1 MKIKTKTL
9 GDALDRLAPIV
20 GRRLTLPILSC
31 IKFEAIDNRLYLT
44 ADSMDQRQVEIIEC
58 DGALAAVCVGFER
71 LRHAIGGEDL
81 EITFSGEKMQIQFS
95 LGGTKIAVLPAEDFP
110 DEKKDKWI
118 ASGINCEELAD
129 SIGRTQWACSKDFTS
144 YILNGVHVCGSSKN
158 LICEATTSRE
168 LAVLEKAII
177 CSDIDAV
184 IPAAFC
190 SQLIAALNRKDS
202 GVSFGKNAIKVSH
215 AEGAF
220 YCRLLD
226 GVYPNTQNAMP
237 KKTNLI
243 GEIQTAPL
251 IDALSRINF
260 LGGPKTEAHCLLS
273 FSASGLGVQFVGK
286 EDEASFRI
294 DGNFKEHEAAMNA
307 TTLLGC
313 IKALGSESAKVFKPS
328 KDDADNML
336 IFQSGDLFVY
346 TTKVRAK

>member
-20 GRRLTLPILSC
+20 GRRTTLPILSC
-31 IKFEAIDNRLYLT
+31 VKFEAIDSRLYLT

-58 DGALAAVCVGFER
+58 EGEFAAICVGFER

-81 EITFSGEKMQIQFS
+81 EITMSGEKMQIQFS

-129 SIGRTQWACSKDFTS
+129 SISRTQWACSKDLS
-144 YILNGVHVCGSSKN
+144 RYMLNGVHICGSSKK
-158 LICEATTSRE
+158 LVCEATTGRE

-177 CSDIDAV
+177 CSDIEAV
-184 IPAAFC
+184 IPATFC
-190 SQLIAALNRKDS
+190 SQLIAALSRKDS

-220 YCRLLD
+220 YCQLLD
-226 GVYPNTQNAMP
+226 GVYPNTQNVMP

-243 GEIQTAPL
+243 GEIQTGPL

-260 LGGPKTEAHCLLS
+260 LGGQTEAHCLLS
-273 FSASGLGVQFVGK
+273 FSTSGLGVQFVGK

-294 DGNFKEHEAAMNA
+294 DGNFKEHDAAMNA

-328 KDDADNML
+328 KDDVDNLL

-346 TTKVRAK
+346 TAKVRTK